1 MVATIASIYEVNTA
15 ARQISEVAFVATG
28 MQTRYIEI
36 VAPRNFFL
44 LTDTV
49 TFSPGTNAFATISL
63 SNINTLFDGSDP
75 NPKFAAVAWIDS
87 WTVYNPDGSESPPE
101 GGDGFRQNAAWVRNC
116 ARINFK
122 LAGQRVWAIS
132 QASISF
138 F

>member
-1 MVATIASIYEVNTA
+1 
-15 ARQISEVAFVATG
+15 VATG

-36 VAPRNFFL
+36 VAPISFFL
-44 LTDTV
+44 ITDTV

-63 SNINTLFDGSDP
+63 SNVNTLFAGSDP
-75 NPKFAAVAWIDS
+75 NPKFAAVAWVDS
-87 WTVYNPDGSESPPE
+87 WAVYNPDGTESPLV
-101 GGDGFRQNAAWVRNC
+101 GGAGFTQNAAWIRNC

-132 QASISF
+132 QASILF